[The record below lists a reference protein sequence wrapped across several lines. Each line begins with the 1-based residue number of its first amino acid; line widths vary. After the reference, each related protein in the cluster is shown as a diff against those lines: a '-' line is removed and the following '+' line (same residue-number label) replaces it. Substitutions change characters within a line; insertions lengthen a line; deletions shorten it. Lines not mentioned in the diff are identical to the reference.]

1 MEVPKKKSDFTNRLT
16 LLYSAIHRYVYMYCV
31 VYCPYIQEVCRSHDN
46 HMTPS
51 LHHVY
56 MYVHVYTYRREACS
70 HIVLLTSRWQLQ
82 AGLLKSMMERTNQ
95 QLPQPLLDMT
105 VMALQVLTC
114 LLVYVQVPPEAAHF
128 F

>member
-1 MEVPKKKSDFTNRLT
+1 
-16 LLYSAIHRYVYMYCV
+16 
-31 VYCPYIQEVCRSHDN
+31 
-46 HMTPS
+46 MTPS
-51 LHHVY
+51 LHHVYMY

-95 QLPQPLLDMT
+95 QPPQPLLDMT